1 MLEINTL
8 PRQAKEKTNVGFI
21 PAVYYGAHTPATSI
35 FINAIEFTKVFASAG
50 ESSTV
55 TLKTEKGNETVLIQA
70 VQKHPVKSH
79 VIHVDFY
86 VLEKGQKVHVKVP
99 VSFTGESAAVK
110 AGGVLVKV
118 LHEISIEAEQNA
130 IPHDFVIDISALVDA
145 QSTITARD
153 IVLPKGASL
162 YHMDENEI
170 IASIAQAKEE
180 SADAPTAIDLS
191 TIEVVE
197 KGKKEEEPVV

>member
-86 VLEKGQKVHVKVP
+86 VLEKGRVAE
-99 VSFTGESAAVK
+99 TGNHQQLLE
-110 AGGVLVKV
+110 
-118 LHEISIEAEQNA
+118 
-130 IPHDFVIDISALVDA
+130 
-145 QSTITARD
+145 
-153 IVLPKGASL
+153 
-162 YHMDENEI
+162 
-170 IASIAQAKEE
+170 
-180 SADAPTAIDLS
+180 
-191 TIEVVE
+191 E
-197 KGKKEEEPVV
+197 KGLYYAMWRQQIGERKMLDKVMTVS